1 MRVNDDKM
9 LSMLGLCR
17 RAGKLFAGYD
27 LCVEKIK
34 QGQAMLALAASDIS
48 EKTYKNLCYEA
59 DRMQIPARR
68 IRYDKETLGKACGI
82 KAGIVTV
89 TDEGFTKAIVDM
101 ADRMDEGGV
110 QYDDKI

>member
-1 MRVNDDKM
+1 MRVNDDRM

-34 QGQAMLALAASDIS
+34 QGQAKLALAASDIS
-48 EKTYKNLCYEA
+48 EKTYKNLCFEA
-59 DRMQIPARR
+59 SRMQVPVRR
-68 IRYDKETLGKACGI
+68 MKHEREVLGKACGI
-82 KAGIVTV
+82 KAGLVTV
-89 TDEGFTKAIVDM
+89 TDEGFTTAIVDL

>member
-17 RAGKLFAGYD
+17 RAGKLNAGYD
-27 LCVEKIK
+27 LCVDKIK
-34 QGQAMLALAASDIS
+34 QGQARLALVASDIS

-59 DRMQIPARR
+59 AHMQIPVRR
-68 IRYDKETLGKACGI
+68 IKHDREVLGKACGI
-82 KAGIVTV
+82 KAGIVV
-89 TDEGFTKAIVDM
+89 ITDEGFTKAIVDM
-101 ADRMDEGGV
+101 DDRMDEGGL